1 MKPDCL
7 TLTKITFLLP
17 TENKNKTTILNKT
30 QAVLEQMKII
40 TEIIDRKMVGRGDR
54 NAKV

>member
-7 TLTKITFLLP
+7 TLTKIKFLLP
-17 TENKNKTTILNKT
+17 TQNKNKTTILNKT

-54 NAKV
+54 NAKI

>member
-17 TENKNKTTILNKT
+17 TQNQNKTTILNKT
-30 QAVLEQMKII
+30 HVLEQMKII

-54 NAKV
+54 NAKI